1 MFEKMRGSFKDVED
15 PNRLFEIKMNIRQ
28 SRYEMYD
35 ECLINFLES
44 LRKFLKNNTGL
55 IKREW

>member
-1 MFEKMRGSFKDVED
+1 MRGSFKDVED